1 MLLLPEGAEEG
12 NEVTMEAFFVDHDFV
27 QAMGLEMAA
36 GREFSLEYSTDTAEA
51 FILNE
56 TAVHQLGWED
66 RPLDR
71 RIAIQGFRQGR
82 VIGVVKDFH
91 AKSLHQRIEPLIIL
105 IAPNPDAY
113 LQLVARIAPVN
124 IERALEDIREAWEQ
138 VYPNDPFVYSFL
150 DEDFDSLYR
159 SERLRGRIFL
169 TFSALAVLIACL
181 GLLGLASFTAE
192 QKTKEIGIR
201 KVLGASEASIVRLL
215 SMEFIRLVLVA
226 GLIAW
231 PLAYLV
237 MHNWLGNFAYRIK
250 MPLVVFLLAGVL
262 AVVIALA
269 TVSFQ
274 AVRASLADPVDSIR
288 TE

>member
-1 MLLLPEGAEEG
+1 
-12 NEVTMEAFFVDHDFV
+12 
-27 QAMGLEMAA
+27 
-36 GREFSLEYSTDTAEA
+36 
-51 FILNE
+51 
-56 TAVHQLGWED
+56 VHQLGWEGQ
-66 RPLDR
+66 PLDK
-71 RIAIQGFRQGR
+71 RITIQGFRRGR

-91 AKSLHQRIEPLIIL
+91 SKSLHQRIEPLVIQ
-105 IAPNPDAY
+105 IAPDSEAF
-113 LQLVARIAPVN
+113 LQLVTRIAPGN
-124 IERALEDIREAWEQ
+124 IERALDDIREAWEQ

-150 DEDFDSLYR
+150 DQDFDSLYR

-201 KVLGASEASIVRLL
+201 KVLGASEVSIVRLL
-215 SMEFIRLVLVA
+215 SMEFIRLVLLA

-250 MPLVVFLLAGVL
+250 MPLVIFLLAGVL
-262 AVVIALA
+262 AVIIALA
-269 TVSFQ
+269 TVSIQ
-274 AVRASLADPVDSIR
+274 AVRASLADPVDSLR